1 MMNKLT
7 HFISPDIA
15 SVLKGVPN
23 TKHWHDTFDTTWK
36 MFKNH
41 YKLSS
46 NDVTYW
52 KRYRGPRISGNS
64 QDCKHEDGYSFSVY
78 FRSKVDS
85 PKFDDIIILLADEMK
100 DGGFLPFYDRVVRT
114 IENNTPVQTWISDT
128 VQNTDFPEIVEYFPN
143 FKFYNKYALELERY
157 FAGPPNWGK
166 MFVDFIRSH
175 VAER

>member
-64 QDCKHEDGYSFSVY
+64 QDCKPEDGYSFSVY

-85 PKFDDIIILLADEMK
+85 PKFDDIIILLANEMK
-100 DGGFLPFYDRVVRT
+100 DGGFLYDATHVDPYGTRNFT
-114 IENNTPVQTWISDT
+114 EQWIKDT
-128 VQNTDFPEIVEYFPN
+128 VWNVNFSEIIEYFPN
-143 FKFYNKYALELERY
+143 FNYYNKYALELERY